1 MSDSTSFLS
10 TELTEMGLIAA
21 ADPRFAERLIEALQR
36 LSAQQDNGANG
47 SAGSDLDFAALQR

>member
-21 ADPRFAERLIEALQR
+21 ADPRFAERLIEALRR
-36 LSAQQDNGANG
+36 LSAQQDTCANG
-47 SAGSDLDFAALQR
+47 SAGSDLEFAALQR